1 MMSNKLKILTILLL
15 SLAAL
20 LYFGNIKLNQICF
33 FNTFIE
39 LRALRDLRLDDTWD
53 KSDNLN
59 VSQYID
65 QAHAIMQPDL
75 QNMRSVLI
83 FVR

>member
-53 KSDNLN
+53 ESDNLN

-75 QNMRSVLI
+75 QNMRSILI

>member
-20 LYFGNIKLNQICF
+20 LYFGNFRLNQICF
-33 FNTFIE
+33 LNTSIE
-39 LRALRDLRLDDTWD
+39 LRALRDLRLDDTWE

-59 VSQYID
+59 VSQYIY

-75 QNMRSVLI
+75 QHMRSILI

>member
-1 MMSNKLKILTILLL
+1 MSNKLKILTILLL

-20 LYFGNIKLNQICF
+20 LYFGNFRVQPKVCILNICK
-33 FNTFIE
+33 E
-39 LRALRDLRLDDTWD
+39 SRLLRDLRLDDTWD

-75 QNMRSVLI
+75 QNMQSILI